1 MIQYLGKN
9 NFKHKSLELSSKGR
23 KIWERAKRQGEGVLN
38 SRCTTGEGTFS
49 ASLLSCWWDDK
60 LQHVNLRP
68 KTRALRFLKTNQFS
82 QIGGSEAV
90 HTAVS

>member
-1 MIQYLGKN
+1 MIQCLGKK
-9 NFKHKSLELSSKGR
+9 NFKYKSLELSSNGR
-23 KIWERAKRQGEGVLN
+23 KSWERAKREGEGVPN
-38 SRCTTGEGTFS
+38 SRCTAGEGTFT

-82 QIGGSEAV
+82 QIGGSQAV